1 MSYVDYFFSVLEI
14 VDGFFWA
21 YVGFM
26 LVVLS
31 GLYFTLRSKFFQLKV
46 LSEPIKTIKQLSEN
60 RDSTHGVHPVKL
72 YFASIGGMIGLGNI
86 VGVITAIMLGG
97 PGALFWLWIASF
109 FGSLI
114 KYAEIFLGIKYRVRN
129 AQGGFDG
136 GSIYFLRKAF
146 NYKWPAVLV
155 SVLLCIYGIEVLQF
169 LVVTDTIVS
178 VCSIERHIVIGLM
191 IGAVLYTGLGGV
203 KRLANVCSVLMP
215 VFVVLYILMG
225 FYVIAVNID
234 ILPGLLKTVFVSAFT
249 GHAAVG
255 GFVGGSFLLA
265 AQQGIARAV
274 YSGDIGIGYDSI
286 IQSETQNP
294 HPERQARLA
303 IFALL
308 TDALVCT
315 MSMGVVLITDIWHL
329 TGIKPSEFVAKA
341 FGFYFPHM
349 EIFMGIILFLAGF
362 TTIIAYYAVGL
373 KSARFLSKKFGP
385 VIYIVY
391 SIFAFA
397 FFSYHDQTKVML
409 VMSLSGGLLMLINL
423 AGILRL
429 RHEVKFI

>member
-1 MSYVDYFFSVLEI
+1 MPFIEKFFYTLEVI
-14 VDGFFWA
+14 DTYFWA
-21 YVGFM
+21 YIGFM

-31 GLYFTLRSKFFQLKV
+31 GFYFTLKSKFFQLKV
-46 LSEPIKTIKQLSEN
+46 LSEPIKTIRQLNEH
-60 RDSTHGVHPVKL
+60 RDNSHGVHPVKL

-109 FGSLI
+109 CGALI
-114 KYAEIFLGIKYRVRN
+114 KYAEIFLGIKYRVKN
-129 AQGGFDG
+129 TVGGYDG

-146 NYKWPAVLV
+146 RSKLPALFV
-155 SVLLCIYGIEVLQF
+155 SFLLCIYGVEVLQF

-178 VCSIERHIVIGLM
+178 VCSVDRSLVIMALL
-191 IGAVLYTGLGGV
+191 GAVLYTAIGGI
-203 KRLANVCSVLMP
+203 KRLANICSILMPAFVALYVLMC
-215 VFVVLYILMG
+215 
-225 FYVIAVNID
+225 FYVIGAHYTL
-234 ILPGLLKTVFVSAFT
+234 LPELIKTVVVSAFT
-249 GHAAVG
+249 GHAAMG
-255 GFVGGSFLLA
+255 GFGGGTFLLA

-294 HPERQARLA
+294 YPERQARLA

-315 MSMGVVLITDIWHL
+315 MSMSVVLITGIWHQ
-329 TGIKPSEFVAKA
+329 TGIKPSDFVAKA
-341 FGFYFPHM
+341 LGLYFPHM
-349 EIFMGIILFLAGF
+349 HIFMGIILFLAGF

-373 KSARFLSKKFGP
+373 KSARFLSPRFGGW
-385 VIYIVY
+385 IYIAY
-391 SIFAFA
+391 SMFAFT
-397 FFSYHDQTKVML
+397 FFSYHDQTQVML
-409 VMSLSGGLLMLINL
+409 IMSLSGGLLMLINL
-423 AGILRL
+423 AGILKL